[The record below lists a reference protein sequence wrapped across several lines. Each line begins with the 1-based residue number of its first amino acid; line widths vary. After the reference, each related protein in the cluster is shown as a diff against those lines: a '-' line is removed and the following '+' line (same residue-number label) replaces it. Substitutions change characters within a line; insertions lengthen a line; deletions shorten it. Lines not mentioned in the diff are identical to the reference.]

1 MKAMYKENTHNM
13 VINMKHRKCI
23 CLLFIMM
30 LLAAIPT
37 SSTFADPTS
46 PPIILNVGVDPSLPP
61 FQFEEH
67 GELMGFNIDILNH
80 IVAKNHIQINYILL
94 NKELSI
100 ESLLDGRV
108 DLVLG
113 LRYDPS
119 LTDKIYYTESVV
131 QSVVCMLARTED
143 SKEIQSH
150 LNSSYYIASVENDSV
165 ELNFLENVRLVNFN
179 VAFNQEDAFELLL
192 MDRADFLLGVKDTAE
207 YLLDKYELTKEY
219 TIIDSY
225 TTPIEYSIAVK
236 GENRNL
242 YNLLDKGISQLK
254 LSGEYENLYL
264 KWVDNGEANIA
275 RRLKSIIRISFIGL
289 IVGLFI
295 LFMGIV
301 WNMQLKQ
308 QVKLKTLELSKSNLD
323 LEAQIIETRNNN
335 ELKDLI
341 CESSPRGI
349 AIFDVA
355 GVISI
360 FNSTALA
367 MAELKEPPIG
377 ESIFNIEP
385 MNLMLKG
392 SMDMVVRESKGYI
405 CDQFK
410 YIRGKKEFIYRYVMY
425 PLNDYEKKLRG
436 VIITIE
442 DITQECK
449 LKEQIME
456 RDKNRALTQIISGI
470 SHEIRNPLT
479 TIKTFI
485 ELLPKKIDNQKFKE
499 EIALVVPEEI
509 ERVNSLIESLI
520 DYAKPKSQNK
530 TGFQLD
536 EIASACLTLF
546 KPVLEQNNI
555 DHENHIQG
563 SMYVYGD
570 KSQIKQGIINF
581 ILNAIDA
588 IKERAETIHDSSYQ
602 GRIIIDGFPEGNCV
616 KLFIRDNGIGMD
628 KEELERAYEIFYTTK
643 EKGTG
648 LGLPLSIQM
657 LEMNNCRVYIESRK
671 HEYTEITL
679 VFGSEFI

>member
-1 MKAMYKENTHNM
+1 MYKENIHNT
-13 VINMKHRKCI
+13 VINMKHRKYI

-30 LLAAIPT
+30 LLASIPT

-61 FQFEEH
+61 FQFEED

-80 IVAKNHIQINYILL
+80 IAAKNHIQINYIRL

-242 YNLLDKGISQLK
+242 YNLLNKGISQLK

-295 LFMGIV
+295 LCMGIV

-456 RDKNRALTQIISGI
+456 RDKNRTLTQIISGI

-509 ERVNSLIESLI
+509 ERVNNLIESLI

-536 EIASACLTLF
+536 EIASAYLTLF

-602 GRIIIDGFPEGNCV
+602 GRIIIDGFREENCV

-657 LEMNNCRVYIESRK
+657 LEMNNCRVSIESRK

>member
-1 MKAMYKENTHNM
+1 
-13 VINMKHRKCI
+13 MKHRKYI

-30 LLAAIPT
+30 LLASIPT

-61 FQFEEH
+61 FQFEED

-80 IVAKNHIQINYILL
+80 IAAKNHIQINYIRL

-242 YNLLDKGISQLK
+242 YNLLNKGISQLK

-295 LFMGIV
+295 LCMGIV

-456 RDKNRALTQIISGI
+456 RDKNRTLTQIISGI

-509 ERVNSLIESLI
+509 ERVNNLIESLI

-536 EIASACLTLF
+536 EIASAYLTLF

-602 GRIIIDGFPEGNCV
+602 GRIIIDGFREENCV

-657 LEMNNCRVYIESRK
+657 LEMNNCRVSIESRK

>member
-1 MKAMYKENTHNM
+1 
-13 VINMKHRKCI
+13 
-23 CLLFIMM
+23 MM
-30 LLAAIPT
+30 LLASIPT

-61 FQFEEH
+61 FQFEED

-80 IVAKNHIQINYILL
+80 IAAKNHIQINYIRL

-242 YNLLDKGISQLK
+242 YNLLNKGISQLK

-295 LFMGIV
+295 LCMGIV

-456 RDKNRALTQIISGI
+456 RDKNRTLTQIISGI

-509 ERVNSLIESLI
+509 ERVNNLIESLI

-536 EIASACLTLF
+536 EIASAYLTLF

-602 GRIIIDGFPEGNCV
+602 GRIIIDGFREENCV

-657 LEMNNCRVYIESRK
+657 LEMNNCRVSIESRK

>member
-1 MKAMYKENTHNM
+1 
-13 VINMKHRKCI
+13 MKHRKCI

-46 PPIILNVGVDPSLPP
+46 PSVILNVGVDPSLPP
-61 FQFEEH
+61 FQFEED
-67 GELMGFNIDILNH
+67 GKLMGFNIDILNH
-80 IVAKNHIQINYILL
+80 IAAKNHIQINYIRL

-207 YLLDKYELTKEY
+207 YLLDKYDLTKEY

-236 GENRNL
+236 GENQNL
-242 YNLLDKGISQLK
+242 YNLLNKGISQLK

-456 RDKNRALTQIISGI
+456 RDKNRVLTQIISGI

-509 ERVNSLIESLI
+509 ERVNNLIESLI

-546 KPVLEQNNI
+546 KPVLEQDNI
-555 DHENHIQG
+555 DHDNHIQG

-657 LEMNNCRVYIESRK
+657 LEMNNCRVSIESRK